1 MNRSTRIFTT
11 ILLLSMVALL
21 PRVAHANVDSFF
33 DIFYEVSFDPASGG
47 PIVVAR
53 GVIREP
59 EFQSRTVQ
67 TEILSM
73 SLSSHAPSRIPPDMS
88 SRWSSWR
95 RTLDRRTRTASAV
108 MPNWMWFTEVETASD
123 VPFGVRSRSHRTNS
137 TGM

>member
-73 SLSSHAPSRIPPDMS
+73 SLTSHAPGRNTIQHVVTLEFVASNIGS
-88 SRWSSWR
+88 SGQ
-95 RTLDRRTRTASAV
+95 D
-108 MPNWMWFTEVETASD
+108 
-123 VPFGVRSRSHRTNS
+123 GVRGYAELDVVCRGARRV
-137 TGM
+137 